1 MTDDSVDGTVDVI
14 SFIQNRYHK
23 KNNSVGYNFLFLI
36 ITINAWFTFFIDSET
51 RHDLTKSSM

>member
-1 MTDDSVDGTVDVI
+1 MTDDSVDGIVDVI
-14 SFIQNRYHK
+14 LFIQNRYHK

-36 ITINAWFTFFIDSET
+36 ITISAWFTFFIDSET